1 MSDRR
6 RNVRDMDSRPVDP
19 APYAGALRAADPRL
33 REPLAGPLVRSQP
46 FRLDKLREARFAAY
60 RSRADVRP
68 PVAVPQ
74 RPRTGPDADA
84 AEAWNARAA
93 AYRARLRDPRV
104 PPSGSRTERAA
115 EVSRRGAAAAR
126 EALRRHRQVA
136 ALP

>member
-1 MSDRR
+1 
-6 RNVRDMDSRPVDP
+6 MDSRPVDP
-19 APYAGALRAADPRL
+19 APYAGALRATDPRL

-46 FRLDKLREARFAAY
+46 SCLDTLREARFAAY

-68 PVAVPQ
+68 PVAVPP
-74 RPRTGPDADA
+74 RPRTRPDAA
-84 AEAWNARAA
+84 AEVWNARAA
-93 AYRARLRDPRV
+93 AYRARLGDPRV
-104 PPSGSRTERAA
+104 PGPGPRADLAA

>member
-1 MSDRR
+1 
-6 RNVRDMDSRPVDP
+6 MDIRPVDP
-19 APYAGALRAADPRL
+19 APYAGALRAADQRL

-46 FRLDKLREARFAAY
+46 MGLDTLREARFTSY

-74 RPRTGPDADA
+74 RPRTRPDAAA
-84 AEAWNARAA
+84 AEAWNTRAA
-93 AYRARLRDPRV
+93 AYRARLRGRRV
-104 PPSGSRTERAA
+104 PSSGSRADRAA

-136 ALP
+136 ARP